1 MLLHFM
7 LIGGKMLSKAEAT
20 AIKDAIDEMKGSSV
34 ALQALIDIVFDLAEN
49 VQKLG
54 DAFAIAAKEQQNL
67 RHEFDELV
75 MLQREQN
82 ERR

>member
-1 MLLHFM
+1 
-7 LIGGKMLSKAEAT
+7 MLSKAEAT